1 MRTSLPVSD
10 ATARDTRRADSLGS
24 SRGACRCT
32 RCSEMDEVFSP
43 ARGLGA
49 ARAAPP
55 ARFQHDFAGMPVHT
69 DARPPAGRD
78 QQAPSQASHDE
89 PPLPTATAPSPAPAA
104 GGTGTGAAPSVG
116 AAAAGRGTGA
126 SLPTVRLGHFRNSG
140 NTDGENNC
148 TLCPLTLGVSATA
161 GTNGMEIRG
170 DISGHVGGAQYD
182 FKRTKER
189 ATWKKVGS
197 TWTQLTH
204 VGPGANDDAHN
215 DDEDLTPQN
224 DHIFVIDTPGFGS
237 ATSNPTGD
245 ASATEGVYKASFTES
260 CNVKVGS
267 GAWTRSSNTLDWH
280 SISWLEKSGGSWRRK
295 TGSSEIDTG
304 STTVGT
310 GNP

>member
-1 MRTSLPVSD
+1 MPVNGSGTAL
-10 ATARDTRRADSLGS
+10 AT
-24 SRGACRCT
+24 
-32 RCSEMDEVFSP
+32 
-43 ARGLGA
+43 
-49 ARAAPP
+49 PP
-55 ARFQHDFAGMPVHT
+55 PRFQHDFSGIPVHT
-69 DARPPAGRD
+69 DART
-78 QQAPSQASHDE
+78 PSGQDE
-89 PPLPTATAPSPAPAA
+89 RPLPSATAPAPAP
-104 GGTGTGAAPSVG
+104 G
-116 AAAAGRGTGA
+116 AAAKGGGTPAGGGGGGAAA

-148 TLCPLTLGVSATA
+148 ALCPITLGVSATA

-170 DISGHVGGAQYD
+170 DISGHVAGAQYD
-182 FKRTKER
+182 IKRTKER

-224 DHIFVIDTPGFGS
+224 DHIFVIDTPGFNS

-245 ASATEGVYKASFTES
+245 AAATEAVYKASFTES

-267 GAWTRSSNTLDWH
+267 SGWSRSSNTLDWH
-280 SISWLEKSGGSWRRK
+280 SISWLEKSGGTWKRK
-295 TGSSEIDTG
+295 TGASEIDTG
-304 STTVGT
+304 STTVGR